1 MTVPALASPSADHM
15 ARVWP
20 SNSGEDMAPLPEE
33 NVDTPL
39 LSGQGDLKSDV
50 RLLAFQV
57 GLLDKKLDRFFD
69 EVKNN
74 YATKSEVENLKDDM
88 KKVNDSISWL
98 VKIILGAV
106 VAALLGVVL
115 VKGGMVPR

>member
-1 MTVPALASPSADHM
+1 
-15 ARVWP
+15 
-20 SNSGEDMAPLPEE
+20 MAPLPEE

>member
-1 MTVPALASPSADHM
+1 MSSAALPL
-15 ARVWP
+15 P

-74 YATKSEVENLKDDM
+74 YVTKSEVENLKDDM
-88 KKVNDSISWL
+88 KKVNDSIS
-98 VKIILGAV
+98 
-106 VAALLGVVL
+106 
-115 VKGGMVPR
+115 

>member
-1 MTVPALASPSADHM
+1 
-15 ARVWP
+15 
-20 SNSGEDMAPLPEE
+20 MAPLPEE

-39 LSGQGDLKSDV
+39 LSGQGDIKSDV

-74 YATKSEVENLKDDM
+74 YATKTEVENLKGDM

-106 VAALLGVVL
+106 VAALLGLVL

>member
-1 MTVPALASPSADHM
+1 MS
-15 ARVWP
+15 
-20 SNSGEDMAPLPEE
+20 PLPEE
-33 NVDTPL
+33 SADTPL

-50 RLLAFQV
+50 RLLAYQV
-57 GLLDKKLDRFFD
+57 GLLDKKLDRFFE

-74 YATKSEVENLKDDM
+74 YATKSEVENLKGD
-88 KKVNDSISWL
+88 VNKLNANISWL

-106 VAALLGVVL
+106 VAAVLGLVL

>member
-1 MTVPALASPSADHM
+1 
-15 ARVWP
+15 
-20 SNSGEDMAPLPEE
+20 MAPLPEE

-39 LSGQGDLKSDV
+39 LSGQGDIKSDV

-74 YATKSEVENLKDDM
+74 YATKTEVDNLKGDM

-106 VAALLGVVL
+106 VAALLGLVL

>member
-1 MTVPALASPSADHM
+1 
-15 ARVWP
+15 
-20 SNSGEDMAPLPEE
+20 
-33 NVDTPL
+33 
-39 LSGQGDLKSDV
+39 
-50 RLLAFQV
+50 
-57 GLLDKKLDRFFD
+57 
-69 EVKNN
+69 
-74 YATKSEVENLKDDM
+74 VENLKDDM

>member
-1 MTVPALASPSADHM
+1 
-15 ARVWP
+15 
-20 SNSGEDMAPLPEE
+20 MAPLPEE

-39 LSGQGDLKSDV
+39 LSGQGDIKSDV

-74 YATKSEVENLKDDM
+74 YATKTEFENLKGDM

-106 VAALLGVVL
+106 VAALLGLVL